1 MVNVIVFFYDDNKF
15 VQHYLVIG
23 QNQYSLKLY
32 YEDTY

>member
-15 VQHYLVIG
+15 VQDYLVIG